1 MINTKCNSG
10 NINNNNDL
18 EQQGNESLLRNDYQ
32 ESSKWQLSQPY
43 NSKKHSTFVFLF
55 QICYVIVVTIFI
67 AVGVVSLVNS
77 DDNTIYNAD
86 MMTLWKQQLYQ
97 QFTQLELSLTVNEC
111 VRSMVLFKDKVN
123 DDVYFYSNEGKELLL
138 CAQRAHNN
146 NNNTLTYVDVDS
158 KHNFNYTSSLN
169 INFLNHKH
177 KNMHSIMLNDIDV
190 VIKENNELFVLKQL
204 CIVINSTELSLEERY
219 KMYKCNG
226 FMPWYESYHKVNAS
240 EIGNEC
246 SYKEMLNEVDE
257 VKIKVF
263 DVNQLNVWKELI
275 ERKEDVKGRKGMLKG
290 SGSVLFAL
298 GIVVLGFWMCFKE
311 QIEKENKRVDGLKQQ
326 IQMETR
332 KKQHF
337 DSEDENEKNYY
348 YGSDK
353 EDNAGYKN
361 EGRNI

>member
-1 MINTKCNSG
+1 
-10 NINNNNDL
+10 
-18 EQQGNESLLRNDYQ
+18 
-32 ESSKWQLSQPY
+32 
-43 NSKKHSTFVFLF
+43 
-55 QICYVIVVTIFI
+55 
-67 AVGVVSLVNS
+67 
-77 DDNTIYNAD
+77 
-86 MMTLWKQQLYQ
+86 
-97 QFTQLELSLTVNEC
+97 
-111 VRSMVLFKDKVN
+111 
-123 DDVYFYSNEGKELLL
+123 
-138 CAQRAHNN
+138 
-146 NNNTLTYVDVDS
+146 
-158 KHNFNYTSSLN
+158 
-169 INFLNHKH
+169 
-177 KNMHSIMLNDIDV
+177 MLNDIDV

-240 EIGNEC
+240 EIGNDC
-246 SYKEMLNEVDE
+246 SYNEMLNEVDE

-275 ERKEDVKGRKGMLKG
+275 ERKEDVNGRKGMMKG

-298 GIVVLGFWMCFKE
+298 GIVVFGFWMCFKE

-353 EDNAGYKN
+353 EDNIGCKN
-361 EGRNI
+361 ERRNI